1 MRQTPLIAVGIIV
14 AIAAFIV
21 TQSTFIV
28 TEKQFAQVLQ
38 FSDPVRSVEKP
49 GLHFKLPIVQN
60 VVMISDQIQSEDPD
74 PQDLILSDQRRV
86 SVDYYVLYRVADVTR
101 YYQSFLGVES
111 SARARLVNTTN
122 SQIREAL
129 GQAGLAD
136 LLSARRLE
144 LVEEVQRNVQGEMNR
159 FGIDIIDIKIGKAD
173 LLDVNQEQV
182 FERMRS
188 DRVKEAEALRADGR
202 QAAAEIRAATDRE
215 AREIRAAAR
224 QRAETLRGEGD
235 QFRITELDS
244 AYALNPQFASCY
256 LAIRSYDTVLANNST
271 QTDDTTTGTD
281 RPPSNIRLLLTT
293 DNAFFNA
300 FQNGC
305 GSLAAL

>member
-159 FGIDIIDIKIGKAD
+159 FGIMVDDMLAG
-173 LLDVNQEQV
+173 V
-182 FERMRS
+182 FGCVVMHAGWYGLTGS
-188 DRVKEAEALRADGR
+188 W
-202 QAAAEIRAATDRE
+202 
-215 AREIRAAAR
+215 
-224 QRAETLRGEGD
+224 
-235 QFRITELDS
+235 
-244 AYALNPQFASCY
+244 P
-256 LAIRSYDTVLANNST
+256 LA
-271 QTDDTTTGTD
+271 
-281 RPPSNIRLLLTT
+281 
-293 DNAFFNA
+293 
-300 FQNGC
+300 
-305 GSLAAL
+305 